1 MKLLKVKKKDWSQFT
16 QGDWSDK
23 DWIEILKTINK
34 KANEINAKYK
44 DVGRVN
50 YIVNGKILSAEVSF
64 DNSFGGNSFRAVK
77 NIAKNL
83 SGMIDAIQKGA
94 IQLEDKFGFT
104 FKEQI

>member
-1 MKLLKVKKKDWSQFT
+1 MKLVRVKKKDWN

-23 DWIEILKTINK
+23 DWIEILNAVNK

-44 DVGRVN
+44 DVGTVS
-50 YIVNGKILSAEVSF
+50 YIVSGKILAVEVRF
-64 DNSFGGNSFRAVK
+64 DNPFGGNSFKAVK
-77 NIAKNL
+77 NIAKKL